1 MTHMGQSA
9 ARVSGGCFVMGQ
21 AAGTAAALA
30 IGAGRRPRDIDVGQ
44 LQGKLEA
51 GGAYLGL
58 ST

>member
-1 MTHMGQSA
+1 
-9 ARVSGGCFVMGQ
+9 MGQ